1 MTSALVPVK
10 PEESAPSKPRPT
22 RTAREGSPWT
32 GLWAVVAK
40 EMADHLS
47 SWRMVILEALI
58 VVAAFGTVYATTSK
72 LTQTV
77 SQDRFLYLN
86 LFTNSQEPLPA
97 FAVLLVYFIP
107 LVAISLGFD
116 SINGEFNRRTITR
129 VLAQPIYRDALLMG
143 KFLGGLFTLALVCTS
158 VWLLILGMGI
168 FRMGAVPGSEDI
180 SRSLW
185 FLFATIVYGAVWLAV
200 AMLASVIFRQ
210 PATAALASI
219 AIWLLFLIFWDIL
232 AGLLAQAVSPIQ
244 VGYVEEILS
253 QQEAYQTFSRLS
265 PNTLYTEI
273 MIAVLFP
280 ATRSLTSTLG
290 ILMTTGMQGAIQG
303 APLPLGQSLLLVWGQ
318 FTGLVAATLLLFTVA
333 YIIFQRQEIR
343 P

>member
-10 PEESAPSKPRPT
+10 PEEAAPLKTTPPR
-22 RTAREGSPWT
+22 ASREGSPWT

-47 SWRMVILEALI
+47 SIRMVILEALI
-58 VVAAFGTVYATTSK
+58 IVAAFATVYVATSDI
-72 LTQTV
+72 TQSV
-77 SQDRFLYLN
+77 SQDRFLYLR
-86 LFTNSQEPLPA
+86 LFTTTHDPLPA
-97 FAVLLVYFIP
+97 FAVLLVYLIP

-116 SINGEFNRRTITR
+116 TVNGEFNRRTITR
-129 VLAQPIYRDALLMG
+129 VLAQPIYRDALLLG

-158 VWLLILGMGI
+158 VWLLILGFGI

-185 FLFATIVYGAVWLAV
+185 FLLATIIYGAVWLAV
-200 AMLASVIFRQ
+200 AMLFSVIFRQ

-219 AIWLLFLIFWDIL
+219 AIWLFLLIFWDII
-232 AGLLAQAVSPIQ
+232 AGLMAQSISPIRI
-244 VGYVEEILS
+244 GYLEEYIS
-253 QQEAYQTFSRLS
+253 QQEAYQSVSRLS

-273 MIAVLFP
+273 MVAILQP
-280 ATRSLTSTLG
+280 ETRSLG
-290 ILMTTGMQGAIQG
+290 ILLTSEMQGAIQG
-303 APLPLGQSLLLVWGQ
+303 TALPIEQSLLLVWGQ
-318 FTGLVAATLLLFTVA
+318 VTGMVAGVLLLFVAA
-333 YIIFQRQEIR
+333 YIVFQRQEIR